1 MKDKIFGVLQR
12 VGRSFMLPIA
22 ILPIAGLLLGLGSS
36 FTNKTTIETYGL
48 QWLLGDKTFLHALL
62 VIMNQVGSAIFDNLP
77 LIFAVGVAI
86 GMAKK
91 EKEVSA
97 LSAVIAYFV
106 MNVSIN
112 AMLQLNGKILADG
125 TISKDVLSGTIASVC
140 GIQSL
145 QMGVFGGIIVG
156 LGVAALHNRFYKIEL
171 PSALSFF
178 GGTRFVPIISTIVY
192 LFVGIAMYFIWPTV
206 QGGIYALGGLVT
218 GTGYFGTL
226 IFGLIKRALI
236 PFGLHHVFYMPF
248 WQTGVGGTM
257 EVAGQL
263 VEGGQNIFFAQLAD
277 SANITHF
284 SADATRYFSG
294 EFIFMIFGLPGAA
307 LAMYRCAKPEKKKQ
321 AG

>member
-1 MKDKIFGVLQR
+1 MKEKIFGILQR

-22 ILPIAGLLLGLGSS
+22 ILPVAGLLLGIGSS
-36 FTNKTTIETYGL
+36 FTNETTIATYGL
-48 QWLLGDKTFLHALL
+48 QKILGEGTLLHALL
-62 VIMNQVGSAIFDNLP
+62 MIMNRVGSAVFDNLP

-97 LSAVIAYFV
+97 LSAVVAYLV
-106 MNVSIN
+106 MNTAIN
-112 AMLQLNGKILADG
+112 AMLQVNGEILSDGSISNEVLEG
-125 TISKDVLSGTIASVC
+125 TIVSAC
-140 GIQSL
+140 GIQTL
-145 QMGVFGGIIVG
+145 QTGVFGGIIVG

-171 PSALSFF
+171 PNALSFF

-192 LFVGIAMYFIWPTV
+192 MAVGVLMYFVWPVV
-206 QGGIYALGGLVT
+206 QNGIYALGSLVT
-218 GTGYFGTL
+218 GSGYIGTL

-248 WQTGVGGTM
+248 WQTAVGGTM
-257 EVAGQL
+257 EIAGRTIQ
-263 VEGGQNIFFAQLAD
+263 GGQNIFFAQLAD
-277 SANITHF
+277 SSHIAHF

-307 LAMYRCAKPEKKKQ
+307 LAM
-321 AG
+321 